1 MSKSK
6 YRNKTCII
14 DGIKFQSIKEGA
26 RYSELKL
33 LKRAGLIKDFA
44 CQPMFVLQDGYRR
57 KDGKK
62 IIAIKYFA
70 DFKVEYPDGR
80 VEIEDVKS
88 PATAKKESFLIK
100 RKLLEAKYDLI
111 LSII

>member
-1 MSKSK
+1 MSKYNSK
-6 YRNKTCII
+6 KTVV
-14 DGIKFQSIKEGA
+14 DGITFDSIKESK
-26 RYSELKL
+26 RYHDLKL
-33 LKRAGLIKDFA
+33 LKKAGLIKDFT
-44 CQPMFVLQDGYRR
+44 CQPMFILQDGYRR

-100 RKLLEAKYDLI
+100 RKLLEHKYDLI
-111 LSII
+111 LRIV

>member
-6 YRNKTCII
+6 YGNKTCII
-14 DGIKFQSIKEGA
+14 DDIKFQSIKEGA

-33 LKRAGLIKDFA
+33 LKKAGLIKEFTR
-44 CQPMFVLQDGYRR
+44 QPMFVLQDGYRR

-70 DFKVEYPDGR
+70 DFAVTYPNGTIEY
-80 VEIEDVKS
+80 EDVKS
-88 PATAKKESFLIK
+88 PATLKKESFVIK
-100 RKLLEAKYDLI
+100 RKLLEAKFDLI
-111 LSII
+111 LKIV

>member
-1 MSKSK
+1 MG
-6 YRNKTCII
+6 RV
-14 DGIKFQSIKEGA
+14 
-26 RYSELKL
+26 
-33 LKRAGLIKDFA
+33 KDFS
-44 CQPMFVLQDGYRR
+44 CQPMFILQDGYRR

-80 VEIEDVKS
+80 IEYEDVKS

-100 RKLLEAKYDLI
+100 RKLLECKYDLI
-111 LSII
+111 LRIV